1 MRSQVRPFT
10 VETKRTRRNL
20 AEPSPTATAS
30 NNHPSDD
37 ELTFGRV
44 STSRREDLVPEESRE
59 GALALAAQV
68 FGEPVVAQPNVTDLR
83 GSFGSADGSLPSDP
97 VPNKPRVLPD
107 LLAIAREQIE
117 ATEAV
122 KPKRIVTRSRG
133 KRKGEGLSNSQ
144 QAALQFDSPERPD
157 ETALEHGAELTARA
171 ARGASL
177 NSAPTSAMWSPDV
190 GATPIRPPAAGAAV
204 RSHRRKAS
212 TWVLPRSERWK
223 ERRLPRVCWD
233 KFAR

>member
-10 VETKRTRRNL
+10 VETKRTRTSL

-44 STSRREDLVPEESRE
+44 GRPPPEDLAPEVSRE

-68 FGEPVVAQPNVTDLR
+68 FGEPVVAQPNSTDLG
-83 GSFGSADGSLPSDP
+83 GSFVPADGSHPAEP

-107 LLAIAREQIE
+107 LSAIAREQIE
-117 ATEAV
+117 AAEAA
-122 KPKRIVTRSRG
+122 KPRRIAARPRG
-133 KRKGEGLSNSQ
+133 KRKSEGLSNIR
-144 QAALQFDSPERPD
+144 QAALQSDSPEHSD
-157 ETALEHGAELTARA
+157 ETPLEHDTERTARA
-171 ARGASL
+171 SRGASL
-177 NSAPTSAMWSPDV
+177 NAASTSATRSPDV
-190 GATPIRPPAAGAAV
+190 GTTPMRPPAAGAAV
-204 RSHRRKAS
+204 GSHRRKAS